1 MSDTREVCRCARRL
15 TDFDKVPQPFS
26 TAVTTY
32 TPSKRNVGETTKEDI
47 EDNRKILKQ
56 MKEEARTSEFT
67 LDD

>member
-1 MSDTREVCRCARRL
+1 MSDTREVCTCARRV

-26 TAVTTY
+26 TAVTSH

-47 EDNRKILKQ
+47 EDNREILKQ